1 MKKMIGASSISF
13 ALALFFLL
21 SSPALAFLG
30 PGFGQNPGE
39 GGGLFTVDSS
49 KNIGFGTQTPAQT
62 YNFDA
67 SSTQSGSIQHGYIFL
82 VASSSNP
89 GIGLRNTSYNSG
101 QAITYLWS
109 VRDFGALQLYR
120 EGGALPGKA
129 VFHITPLGKVG
140 VSTFTIDEGVRFQ
153 VGDGDIKAPGFQGSG
168 VNLTDI
174 DPTSFIANSAFPS
187 GNFAFPGAL
196 AVGTTT
202 VTGLP
207 ANGLYVQ
214 GNVGIGTKSPGEKL
228 DINGN
233 IRAVGTLYLPASTT
247 ETRAIEIGTIRTGN
261 GFSYVDLIGDAT
273 YTDYGTR
280 LIRNNSGANTSS
292 QLIHRGTG
300 ALNIYAQDAGFI
312 TLSTNGSE
320 RMRIVSTGEIGIG
333 TTAPDYKLHIA
344 ETIAN
349 TFPIKIEMNA
359 ATLGTNNNWPIGLYV
374 KNTDTTANTISAIKF
389 SFQADSGTTTYP
401 AQDILA
407 GKEQLWTSTASTR
420 DGYLAFRTTLDGNL
434 AERIR
439 INSAGN
445 VGIGTASPI
454 TALDVVGEVRA
465 EGASGAFNLIS
476 RDGSGT
482 AHSLYNPTGDDV
494 RFWNS
499 IAGDTL
505 TILNGGNV
513 GIRTTSPALSLE
525 VGGTTGAPAITGT
538 AQTGALRIVDK
549 TLTIGNVL
557 DFGIYNSGAYGLWLQ
572 GTDRGNLATTY
583 PIILQ
588 PNGGNVGIGNT
599 VPGAKL
605 EVTGQVKITGGTPG
619 AGKVLTSDA
628 AGLATWTTPVSAPV
642 TSVFGRTG
650 AVVAASGDY
659 SVAQVTGA
667 APLASPTFT
676 GSVTMSGNL
685 TLSGTS
691 ANIILGSN
699 YLSGD
704 GEDEGIFVHGSTGNI
719 GIGTTGPMAM
729 LSVGIPGAS
738 NASIS
743 AGGKDY
749 GILANGA
756 LVGVRGNGGTYGVY
770 ADGAVYDFYAAGIAG
785 KNAFMGDVGIGL
797 SSPEAGLHVN
807 KSGGFRQSSLGEFN
821 IDASGV
827 IGGRMKVTTAGTV
840 YFQNLTTDTAT
851 GAFVCI
857 GAAGEIYK
865 KGTVCVGIS
874 SLRYKENVTDLTYG
888 LSEVMHLSPKFFT
901 LKKEV
906 FPQSGRRQV
915 GLIAESVYPVI
926 PEVVELDKDGLPE
939 SINYDAYTAVLTKAI
954 QEQQVQIQELKSAL
968 CGIKPKLELCK

>member
-129 VFHITPLGKVG
+129 IFHITPLGKVG

-214 GNVGIGTKSPGEKL
+214 GNVGIGTISP
-228 DINGN
+228 
-233 IRAVGTLYLPASTT
+233 T
-247 ETRAIEIGTIRTGN
+247 
-261 GFSYVDLIGDAT
+261 
-273 YTDYGTR
+273 
-280 LIRNNSGANTSS
+280 
-292 QLIHRGTG
+292 
-300 ALNIYAQDAGFI
+300 
-312 TLSTNGSE
+312 
-320 RMRIVSTGEIGIG
+320 
-333 TTAPDYKLHIA
+333 
-344 ETIAN
+344 
-349 TFPIKIEMNA
+349 
-359 ATLGTNNNWPIGLYV
+359 
-374 KNTDTTANTISAIKF
+374 
-389 SFQADSGTTTYP
+389 
-401 AQDILA
+401 
-407 GKEQLWTSTASTR
+407 
-420 DGYLAFRTTLDGNL
+420 
-434 AERIR
+434 
-439 INSAGN
+439 
-445 VGIGTASPI
+445 

-465 EGASGAFNLIS
+465 EGTSGAFNLIS

-505 TILNGGNV
+505 TILNGGKV
-513 GIRTTSPALSLE
+513 GIGTTSPALSLE